1 MQVEVSSSARSGSPA
16 AIAPQRLDS
25 TRWTIASAWLVE
37 GVPEGLA
44 DDVPEGPLR
53 RGRVFLL
60 TASSYGGPGDNF
72 CARASWPDI
81 RLLLVS

>member
-1 MQVEVSSSARSGSPA
+1 VADVP
-16 AIAPQRLDS
+16 
-25 TRWTIASAWLVE
+25 E
-37 GVPEGLA
+37 GLADDVPEGLA

-81 RLLLVS
+81 RLLRVT